1 MTDLAT
7 AVLFVYVVG
16 VIFTVGFG
24 AGDAISHARPDYT
37 TVGLVAITWPV
48 WLLVFLFNVTNA

>member
-1 MTDLAT
+1 MIDPVT

-24 AGDAISHARPDYT
+24 VGDAVSHTHPDYT
-37 TVGLVAITWPV
+37 TLLLVAVTWPV
-48 WLLVFLFNVTNA
+48 WLLVFLFNLTNA